1 MDRKSFVIRACAVL
15 AVVFMGCAAVVVD
28 ARQSC
33 AFGQGNACAASCRS
47 AYNDCRIATKGSA
60 SCDAQFQ
67 ACLQGCVR
75 R

>member
-1 MDRKSFVIRACAVL
+1 MDRTSFVIRVGSVL
-15 AVVFMGCAAVVVD
+15 AVMFVGLAAVIAD
-28 ARQSC
+28 AGQSC
-33 AFGQGNACAASCRS
+33 AFGQGNACASTCRS

>member
-1 MDRKSFVIRACAVL
+1 MQREAFVAVAGIIFGGLSAIAVLFSDANFSCAV
-15 AVVFMGCAAVVVD
+15 A
-28 ARQSC
+28 
-33 AFGQGNACAASCRS
+33 QGNACASACRS

-60 SCDAQFQ
+60 SCDAQYQ